1 MQMKTSNKIL
11 AGFLIFIF
19 IVPVFILMSFNN
31 KIKKGRFTIVKR
43 EIYEGADFRS
53 GTIRPYQVVKIVGPS
68 RFPGTFFCNLIPAKV
83 ASYSYQNYNDQ
94 DSIRIE
100 NINDTLLLTYVNTRY
115 QPDNNTNS
123 DEFTHISVDLH
134 LPVITNVIVEGADL
148 NIDSMDIAANQEI
161 FFDLRGKASL
171 NLSKNGTSNTDFAH
185 LTQSGGHFKDSVLK
199 RTSTGMFNKLNVK
212 AASANFTIG
221 PYSTIKELNLQIDG
235 ASKVNVADNSH
246 IDQLSGF
253 ISDSCTVEANWNN
266 IRRLASLTKE

>member
-1 MQMKTSNKIL
+1 MKTSNKIL
-11 AGFLIFIF
+11 VGFIIVIFLI
-19 IVPVFILMSFNN
+19 PVFILMSFNS
-31 KIKKGRFTIVKR
+31 KIKKGQFTIVKHG
-43 EIYEGADFRS
+43 IYEGSNSRS
-53 GTIRPYQVVKIVGPS
+53 GTIKPYQVVKIVGPS
-68 RFPGTFFCNLIPAKV
+68 QFPGTFSCNIIPAET

-123 DEFTHISVDLH
+123 VEFTHISVDLH

-148 NIDSMDIAANQEI
+148 NIDSMGIAANQEI
-161 FFDLRGKASL
+161 FFDLRAKASL
-171 NLSKNGTSNTDFAH
+171 NLSHGGAANSRSQH
-185 LTQSGGHFKDSVLK
+185 LIQPGGQFKDSLTE

-212 AASANFTIG
+212 AVAANFTIG

-235 ASKVNVADNSH
+235 ASKVNVDDNSH

-253 ISDSCTVEANWNN
+253 ISDSCTVEANWKN
-266 IRRLASLTKE
+266 IRRLATLTKD